1 MNEKGKRNKWNMS
14 MELERG
20 SYYKV
25 EDTILG

>member
-1 MNEKGKRNKWNMS
+1 

-20 SYYKV
+20 SYYTA

>member
-1 MNEKGKRNKWNMS
+1 MRKAKEHKRNMS

-20 SYYKV
+20 SYYTA